1 MSLSG
6 EESTRPFSDPAEF
19 QRRVDKTKA
28 EAQETETS
36 LRRVG
41 PSNPRYTPVTGQQG
55 DQNVANLSHAFADAS
70 LESLPDARLVFAGPR
85 WQFQDR
91 SHSPV
96 VRLPPS
102 TDGREMIGVVQ
113 RTHDV
118 DFAIHVPIYESA
130 SDEKSGRLI
139 PFRLKCNIFYDP
151 ASDDCLLVNESLTGL
166 FLAGLSPELNRTLL
180 RCRERRVV
188 SPGLWRISK
197 K

>member
-1 MSLSG
+1 
-6 EESTRPFSDPAEF
+6 
-19 QRRVDKTKA
+19 
-28 EAQETETS
+28 
-36 LRRVG
+36 
-41 PSNPRYTPVTGQQG
+41 
-55 DQNVANLSHAFADAS
+55 
-70 LESLPDARLVFAGPR
+70 
-85 WQFQDR
+85 
-91 SHSPV
+91 
-96 VRLPPS
+96 
-102 TDGREMIGVVQ
+102 MIGVVQ